1 MVTNSSSAA
10 ASSSFSLPP
19 CLTFGVEVVRNP
31 VFLFSFW
38 DYVFGWFPIC
48 LSGLSVFLSSVL
60 QNAGYLCKIQCLHF
74 VTGEEAVGSE
84 SNVLLVLCFRQFP
97 LPPHFQNF
105 FVGIGMLVR
114 NVSRAGSGSV
124 LG

>member
-1 MVTNSSSAA
+1 MVTNSSSSA

-31 VFLFSFW
+31 GFFFFG

-60 QNAGYLCKIQCLHF
+60 QNAGYLYEIQCLHF

-84 SNVLLVLCFRQFP
+84 SNVLLVLCFHQFP

-114 NVSRAGSGSV
+114 NVSWAGSRSV